1 MDWSDILSQ
10 ILAILIPALAT
21 AIVGWFGVL
30 GKRIQDKYSEKSN
43 NKIRQEVV
51 ENVVKYV
58 EQVYAD
64 LSGEEKI
71 EKAMEEALQILT
83 EKGISTSETELRML
97 IESAVYEMNKEKDA
111 AENAAAA
118 LIKAQM
124 SV

>member
-30 GKRIQDKYSEKSN
+30 GKRMQDKYNEKSN

-51 ENVVKYV
+51 ENVVRYV

-64 LSGEEKI
+64 LAGEEKL

-97 IESAVYEMNKEKDA
+97 IESAVYEINKEQNA

-118 LIKAQM
+118 LIKAQL
-124 SV
+124 SA